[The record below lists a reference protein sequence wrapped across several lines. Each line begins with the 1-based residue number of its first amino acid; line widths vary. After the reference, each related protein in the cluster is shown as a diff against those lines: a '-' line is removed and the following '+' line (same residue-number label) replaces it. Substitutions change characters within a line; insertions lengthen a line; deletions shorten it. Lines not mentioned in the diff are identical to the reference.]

1 MKIIQYLTGILCTFS
16 LILVLLISSFELAV
30 YGDMG
35 YFERE
40 YTKYD
45 VLKNVHMEMNDLMDV
60 TREMMDYL
68 RGDRENLH
76 VPTMVGGERREFF
89 NEREILHMEDVR
101 NLFLKGL
108 LVRKICLV
116 FCLACL
122 VLLFFLKS
130 DWKKMFPRCVQWGTG
145 LFFVILAI
153 LAGVVA
159 GNFNKYFVIFHKIFF
174 TNDLWLLDPS
184 TDLLINIVPE
194 PFFMDTAARIGLIF
208 GTFILVLLGV
218 STGFRIY
225 FKKKEKISHA

>member
-1 MKIIQYLTGILCTFS
+1 MKVIQYLTGILCTFS

-40 YTKYD
+40 YTKYG
-45 VLKNVHMEMNDLMDV
+45 VLQDVHMEMEDLMKV

-68 RGDRENLH
+68 RGDREDLH
-76 VPTMVGGERREFF
+76 IPTVVGGERREFF

-101 NLFLKGL
+101 NLFLEGL
-108 LVRKICLV
+108 RIRRFCLV

-122 VLLFFLKS
+122 LVLFFLKT
-130 DWKKMFPRCVQWGTG
+130 DWKKTFPRCIQWGTG
-145 LFFVILAI
+145 LFFVLLAV
-153 LAGVVA
+153 LAAMVA
-159 GNFNKYFVIFHKIFF
+159 GDFNKYFVIFHKIFF

-208 GTFILVLLGV
+208 GAFILVLLGV
-218 STGFRIY
+218 GTGVRIY
-225 FKKKEKISHA
+225 FKKKEKVSHA